1 MTKRP
6 AAAKFNLVDLV
17 IVVVVISLLAAGV
30 YKLFFANQEL
40 QAQEQQVEYRVLL
53 ENVRKPTVD
62 AFADGQKVREYQT
75 NIDLGT
81 VTGKESGPYTQ
92 PVPTLDGKV
101 VNAPVPE
108 KYNLTV
114 TISSPAVI
122 SDNNV
127 TINGKE
133 IKTGDKI
140 TVKTNTAS
148 STGTVME
155 VFPK

>member
-1 MTKRP
+1 MTKKQ

-17 IVVVVISLLAAGV
+17 IVVVIISLLAAGV
-30 YKLFFANQEL
+30 YKLFFVNQEL
-40 QAQEQQVEYRVLL
+40 AAQEQKVEYRVLL

-62 AFADGQKVREYQT
+62 AFQDGQKVREYQT
-75 NIDLGT
+75 NIELGT
-81 VTGKESGPYTQ
+81 VSGKESVPYTQ

-114 TISSPAVI
+114 IINSPAVV

-140 TVKTNTAS
+140 TIKTNTAS
-148 STGTVME
+148 STGVVME
-155 VFPK
+155 VSVK